1 MLCTNAPASPT
12 DTRSALRV
20 SSPLQSA
27 QGLITCSMRIFSE
40 IAAAKGKQEEKG
52 NFKCECD
59 RPQPFWA
66 R

>member
-20 SSPLQSA
+20 SAPLRSA
-27 QGLITCSMRIFSE
+27 QGVITGSMRIFCE
-40 IAAAKGKQEEKG
+40 IAAAKGKQEENG

-59 RPQPFWA
+59 RQQPF
-66 R
+66 